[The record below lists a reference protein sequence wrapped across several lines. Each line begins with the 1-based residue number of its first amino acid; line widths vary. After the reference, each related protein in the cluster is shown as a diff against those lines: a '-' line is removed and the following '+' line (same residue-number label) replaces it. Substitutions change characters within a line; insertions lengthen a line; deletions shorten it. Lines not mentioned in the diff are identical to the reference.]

1 MQTNTHAITLKSFAH
16 YGHRV
21 PPDSLGGVLKFVTPL
36 VRQSIMM
43 AYQGRS
49 VTHGRQPNWLVA
61 ASDVRFVDVS
71 GDDDTI
77 LYFEAPVLGE
87 AANVFYRQ
95 HEFWPSKPAPEETG
109 FDLLGSVIND
119 VSAGNED
126 SDRFDLQ
133 LLERVAGFGK
143 VCEKP
148 FAEIA
153 IDGPRNRAMTQPI
166 VLFDHAQR
174 LKAETPNPQ
183 RVRVVGK
190 LDMIRRS
197 NDNFA
202 LRLDDGQEIRGV
214 TTQGTVADLVSLFD
228 QRVVVTGYAIYR
240 PSGHLL
246 RVDAEN
252 VFPGD
257 DESSFWSTIPLPR
270 IEGIDMARI
279 RTYQGK
285 KSGVAAILGRWPG
298 DETEEELLSML
309 KELG

>member
-1 MQTNTHAITLKSFAH
+1 MKTNIHQITLKSFEH

-21 PPDSLGGVLKFVTPL
+21 PPDNLSNVLKFVRPL

-49 VTHGRQPNWLVA
+49 ATYGRQPSWLAA
-61 ASDVRFVDVS
+61 ASDIRFIDVT
-71 GDDDTI
+71 GDEDTI
-77 LYFEAPVLGE
+77 LHFEAPVLGE
-87 AANVFYRQ
+87 AADVFYRQ
-95 HEFWPSKPAPEETG
+95 QEFWPSKPSPEETG
-109 FDLLGSVIND
+109 FDLLSGVVND
-119 VSAGNED
+119 VSAGNQN

-153 IDGPRNRAMTQPI
+153 IDGPRNHTMAQPI
-166 VLFDHAQR
+166 VLFNHAQQLR
-174 LKAETPNPQ
+174 AETPDPQ

-214 TTQGTVADLVSLFD
+214 ITQGTVADLRFLFD

-240 PSGHLL
+240 PSGYLL

-252 VFPGD
+252 VFSGEG
-257 DESSFWSTIPLPR
+257 ESSFWSTIPLPR
-270 IEGIDMARI
+270 REDIDVTKI
-279 RTYQGK
+279 RNRQGK
-285 KSGVAAILGRWPG
+285 KVGAAAIFGQWPG
-298 DETEEELLSML
+298 DENEEDLLRGL
-309 KELG
+309 RELG